1 MEALTYDGND
11 PIVFVQISETAF
23 EKRKLD
29 VQEFRD
35 QYAVVR
41 KGLEKNEELAVTQ
54 VFSLK
59 ALSRF
64 DKIAEE

>member
-1 MEALTYDGND
+1 MQKENGLYEVRNIAVNEMRSNV
-11 PIVFVQISETAF
+11 VFIIG
-23 EKRKLD
+23 
-29 VQEFRD
+29 
-35 QYAVVR
+35 
-41 KGLEKNEELAVTQ
+41 GLESGEKLAITK